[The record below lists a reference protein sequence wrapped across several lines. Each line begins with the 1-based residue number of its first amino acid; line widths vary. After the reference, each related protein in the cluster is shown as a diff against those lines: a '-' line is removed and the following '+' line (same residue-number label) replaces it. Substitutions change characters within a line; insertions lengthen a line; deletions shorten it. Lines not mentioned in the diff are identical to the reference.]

1 MNRVIKNQLYALTFL
16 CSVSSGAQAV
26 RTTINFDV
34 DANGDAISAP
44 DLFSAATPLTTQY
57 AAKNVTFTALERNS
71 ITSDVPHNG
80 VLKTQTRNVLE
91 PSSTG
96 MGAILDEGSE
106 FGRSAPSGDNFLAF
120 NGATDFGTHF
130 WRIDFADPIGY
141 FQIDYFNGQPPY
153 SGRDD
158 LLFEAFDSNDQFLG
172 RQYDHYLSPS
182 SNRMA
187 FKSLTDIAYVNIGHE
202 LSPYYSSFL
211 VATLLTATPQ
221 STPWALAYD
230 DLVFGEFSDA
240 GNGVLQIGPS
250 AVIPLPA
257 SAWLFISGL
266 LAFCGLRKKQ
276 Q

>member
-1 MNRVIKNQLYALTFL
+1 MNHVIKNKLYALTFL

-26 RTTINFDV
+26 ITTINFDV
-34 DANGDAISAP
+34 DANGNAITAP
-44 DLFSAATPLTTQY
+44 DLFSAATSLTTQY
-57 AAKNVTFTALERNS
+57 AARNVTFTALERNS

-96 MGAILDEGSE
+96 MGAILDEGSA
-106 FGRSAPSGDNFLAF
+106 FARSALSGDNFLAF
-120 NGATDFGTHF
+120 NGATDFGTNF
-130 WRIDFADPIGY
+130 WRVNFADPIGY
-141 FQIDYFNGQPPY
+141 FQIDYFNGKSPY
-153 SGRDD
+153 AGGDD
-158 LLFEAFDSNDQFLG
+158 LLFEAFDSNDQLIG
-172 RQYDHYLSPS
+172 RRSDYYLSPS

-187 FKSLTDIAYVNIGHE
+187 FKSVTDIAYVNIGHE
-202 LSPYYSSFL
+202 LHPYYS
-211 VATLLTATPQ
+211 TLLAATPQ

-240 GNGVLQIGPS
+240 GNGVSQIGPS
-250 AVIPLPA
+250 AVPLPA

-266 LAFCGLRKKQ
+266 LGFCGLRKKQ

>member
-26 RTTINFDV
+26 ITTINFDV
-34 DANGDAISAP
+34 DANGNAISAP

-57 AAKNVTFTALERNS
+57 AAKNVTFTALERKGIAS
-71 ITSDVPHNG
+71 VVLHNG

-96 MGAILDEGSE
+96 MGAILDEGSA
-106 FGRSAPSGDNFLAF
+106 FGKSAPSGDNFLAF

-141 FQIDYFNGQPPY
+141 FQIDYFNGQPPHA
-153 SGRDD
+153 GDDD
-158 LLFEAFDSNDQFLG
+158 LLFEAFDSNDQLIG
-172 RQYDHYLSPS
+172 RRNDHGF
-182 SNRMA
+182 SNSFDRMA
-187 FKSLTDIAYVNIGHE
+187 FKSVTDIAYVNIGHE
-202 LSPYYSSFL
+202 LDID
-211 VATLLTATPQ
+211 TGRIDLLNSRTQ
-221 STPWALAYD
+221 SVPWALAYD

-240 GNGVLQIGPS
+240 GNGVPLIAGGS
-250 AVIPLPA
+250 VIPLPA

-266 LAFCGLRKKQ
+266 LGFCGLRKKQ